1 MLIGHSVRQMPIKLK
16 WPNTGRYVGLSLFEM
31 KSNQSLSNTFL
42 LSYRKH
48 ALNCH
53 RMKPALFSVLC
64 EIKEKTGK
72 SFSYS
77 ANAELLCLVCVF
89 KPRSHISSRSFSLLC
104 IDSALTICRDRC
116 LIIIR
121 LNLLCP
127 RALFLA
133 SVAFLRAFQVSY
145 CIAHCNH

>member
-1 MLIGHSVRQMPIKLK
+1 MLIGHSVRQMPINLK
-16 WPNTGRYVGLSLFEM
+16 WPNTDRYVCLSLFEM

-42 LSYRKH
+42 LSSRKH

-72 SFSYS
+72 SFTCS
-77 ANAELLCLVCVF
+77 ANAELLCRFVA
-89 KPRSHISSRSFSLLC
+89 SSRAPTFRGDLFHYT

-116 LIIIR
+116 LIIIS
-121 LNLLCP
+121 LNLLSP
-127 RALFLA
+127 RALFFA
-133 SVAFLRAFQVSY
+133 SVGFLWAFQVSY

>member
-1 MLIGHSVRQMPIKLK
+1 MALSIAYNACLFLIDETIGRFQNRQKGILLIGHSVRQMPIKLK

-72 SFSYS
+72 SFAYS
-77 ANAELLCLVCVF
+77 TNAELLCRFV
-89 KPRSHISSRSFSLLC
+89 SSSRAPTFRVDLFHYSV
-104 IDSALTICRDRC
+104 
-116 LIIIR
+116 LIR
-121 LNLLCP
+121 
-127 RALFLA
+127 
-133 SVAFLRAFQVSY
+133 
-145 CIAHCNH
+145 H